1 VVIYL
6 SEMEKF
12 LNTYNI
18 LNLNQEKEENLNTVI
33 MSNVT
38 ESEMKHLTTRKLQ
51 EPKINTEL
59 HYTFNE

>member
-1 VVIYL
+1 
-6 SEMEKF
+6 MEKF

-38 ESEMKHLTTRKLQ
+38 ESQMKHLTTRKLQ
-51 EPKINTEL
+51 EPKDK
-59 HYTFNE
+59 Y